1 MRIFGRH
8 NVTVAVL
15 VVACLAPAAS
25 AQDAGR
31 GDPVKGKAAYLK
43 ARCDACHG
51 TMGQG
56 APGPRLAPKPIAAA
70 AFTSFVRKGKLANPR
85 ANRYWSGMPPYSSK
99 FISDAELADIY
110 AYMAGIAEPP
120 AAGGIPLLNDADARR

>member
-1 MRIFGRH
+1 VRH
-8 NVTVAVL
+8 FVAAAAIAVAL
-15 VVACLAPAAS
+15 VAPAAH

-31 GDPVKGKAAYLK
+31 GDPVKGKAAYMK

-99 FISDAELADIY
+99 FVSDAELADMY
-110 AYMAGIAEPP
+110 AYLASITDVSSAS
-120 AAGGIPLLNDADARR
+120 IPLLNAPDGKR

>member
-1 MRIFGRH
+1 VRVFAKQ
-8 NVTVAVL
+8 NVAAAAIAIM
-15 VVACLAPAAS
+15 VVAPLAH

-70 AFTSFVRKGKLANPR
+70 AFTSVVRKGKLANPR
-85 ANRYWSGMPPYSSK
+85 ANRYWSGMPPYSPK

-110 AYMAGIAEPP
+110 AYMASIAESSS
-120 AAGGIPLLNDADARR
+120 AGIPLLNDADGKR

>member
-1 MRIFGRH
+1 LRRGVI
-8 NVTVAVL
+8 V
-15 VVACLAPAAS
+15 VVAAIAVICVVPYAH

-31 GDPVKGKAAYLK
+31 GDPGKGKAAYMK

-70 AFTSFVRKGKLANPR
+70 AFNSFVRKGKLANPR

-99 FISDAELADIY
+99 FVSDAELADMY
-110 AYMAGIAEPP
+110 AYLASITDVSSAS
-120 AAGGIPLLNDADARR
+120 IPLLNEPDGKR